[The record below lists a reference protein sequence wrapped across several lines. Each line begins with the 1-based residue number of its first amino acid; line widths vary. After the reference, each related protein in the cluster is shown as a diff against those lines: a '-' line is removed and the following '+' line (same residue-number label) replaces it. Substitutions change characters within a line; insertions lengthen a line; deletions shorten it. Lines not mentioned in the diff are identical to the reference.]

1 MSLLLSLESQQK
13 HFFKSIT
20 SFGATHIY
28 ATYIRKDSP
37 LPNWL
42 LTFESMNCF
51 LGVNVHMK
59 PLLGFWVVKFVL
71 EDFAK
76 KIRIFRESRQGICI
90 VTCED
95 KRSPI

>member
-1 MSLLLSLESQQK
+1 M
-13 HFFKSIT
+13 I
-20 SFGATHIY
+20 SFEATHIY
-28 ATYIRKDSP
+28 ATYIRKDPPP

-42 LTFESMNCF
+42 PTFESMDCF

-71 EDFAK
+71 DDFAK
-76 KIRIFRESRQGICI
+76 KIRIFRESRQGTCI
-90 VTCED
+90 VICKD